1 MITRKYSDYLQ
12 DILDC
17 IENIQSFVGKYELS
31 DFIADKKTIAAVLW
45 NFQVLGEAAK
55 HIPESVRA
63 QYPDIP
69 WDDMTGM
76 RDKMTHAYFGIDLD
90 VVWDTIKRD
99 LPEVMPR
106 IKRALEEISLR
117 ENPQK

>member
-1 MITRKYSDYLQ
+1 MTARKYSDYLQ
-12 DILDC
+12 DILDS

-55 HIPESVRA
+55 HIPASVRA

-76 RDKMTHAYFGIDLD
+76 RDKMTHAYLGSISMSYGIPSCETSQRSDPGSKGL
-90 VVWDTIKRD
+90 
-99 LPEVMPR
+99 
-106 IKRALEEISLR
+106 
-117 ENPQK
+117 